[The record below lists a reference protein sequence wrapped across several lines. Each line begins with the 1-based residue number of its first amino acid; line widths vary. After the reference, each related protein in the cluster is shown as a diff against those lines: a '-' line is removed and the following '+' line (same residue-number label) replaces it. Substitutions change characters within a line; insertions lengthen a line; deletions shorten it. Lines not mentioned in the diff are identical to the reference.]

1 MECYGFRFSRPIDSL
16 CDPSTREVYKWTLCL
31 SALETGSSLWAKR
44 PRKGSFLRA
53 HARAELV

>member
-16 CDPSTREVYKWTLCL
+16 CDPSTREVYKWTLYL
-31 SALETGSSLWAKR
+31 SASLWARR
-44 PRKGSFLRA
+44 PREGSSLRA